1 MGRNVQRLLQTIR
14 LNPDDN
20 SGLGASSSSD
30 GYSMNQDV
38 LVGIQPPSKH
48 ADNPVATFY
57 SDIDYKGKAVDLPE
71 GEFCCPYYSHM
82 G

>member
-1 MGRNVQRLLQTIR
+1 MCNGYFKLSV
-14 LNPDDN
+14 LNPNDN
-20 SGLGASSSSD
+20 SGMGASSSKD

-38 LVGIQPPSKH
+38 LIGIQPPSKH

-71 GEFCCPYYSHM
+71 GEFCCPHYSHM